1 MTNKKKSNCGRPAG
15 RIKTAKIEISIEPAV
30 KDEFMTL
37 LRNQGKTASVE
48 IGLWIRDYI
57 KNNKLEEEEEMK
69 VVSFFS
75 GLGGLDKG
83 FVDTGYDI
91 IWAND
96 FDKYAVQ
103 TYKANFGDHIVLG
116 DINEIPLEE
125 IPDCDIL
132 IGGFPCQPFSM
143 MGQQKGFEDTRGTLF
158 FRIAEIV
165 DDKIKRGKKPKAII
179 LENVRSLR
187 THNNG
192 ETYKEIYRIL
202 HDVLGYNVFCD
213 ILNSADYGVPQTR
226 NRTYIVCFD
235 NKNAKFEFPEK
246 EKLIKTLQD
255 LLEPEVDDKYFL
267 SDRILPTI
275 LSDGTGG
282 YKAKSEIDLKI
293 ARPLCAT
300 MAKMH
305 RACQDNY
312 VTQNGRVRRLTPREC
327 ARLQGFQD
335 SFVIPVSDSQA
346 YKQFGNAVTVN
357 VSKAVAQSVKAT
369 LINLGEWKD

>member
-1 MTNKKKSNCGRPAG
+1 
-15 RIKTAKIEISIEPAV
+15 
-30 KDEFMTL
+30 
-37 LRNQGKTASVE
+37 
-48 IGLWIRDYI
+48 
-57 KNNKLEEEEEMK
+57 MK

-83 FVDTGYDI
+83 FEETGYDI

-103 TYKANFGDHIVLG
+103 TYQSNFSNEIVLG
-116 DINEIPLEE
+116 DINEIPLNE
-125 IPDCDIL
+125 IPDCDVL

-143 MGQQKGFEDTRGTLF
+143 MGQQKGFEDARGTLF
-158 FRIAEIV
+158 FRIAEIL
-165 DDKIKRGKKPKAII
+165 DDKIKRNAKPRVVV

-187 THNNG
+187 THDKG
-192 ETYKEIYRIL
+192 RTYKEIHRIL
-202 HDVLGYNVFCD
+202 HDELGYNVYCD

-235 NKNAKFEFPEK
+235 NKNAKFKFPDKIE
-246 EKLIKTLQD
+246 LNKTLQD
-255 LLEPEVDDKYFL
+255 LLEHDVDNKYFL

-275 LSDGTGG
+275 LSNGTGG

-327 ARLQGFQD
+327 ARLQGFKD
-335 SFVIPVSDSQA
+335 SFIIPVSDSQA

-357 VSKAVAQSVKAT
+357 VSRAVANEVKNT
-369 LINLGEWKD
+369 LIELGEWKD